1 MPIMSSDAPLRPY
14 RPTSV
19 TVIGWLFVGFGA
31 LALLGGIFGTIMSF
45 LIPFPDEPAAKM
57 IDAPPPFRLMSR
69 LFDYFGFLAAAQ
81 VAVAIIMICSGVA
94 FLRLQSW
101 ARTAIEAVTW
111 LGLTYNLAFGA
122 FWIWAVVTMWREVP
136 AEAGEAAMFFPVF
149 IAFGAAM
156 IVAFSI
162 PPIVIIRVVRGHTV
176 RTAVKLA
183 QSGA

>member
-1 MPIMSSDAPLRPY
+1 MTIDGRPRPI

-31 LALLGGIFGTIMSF
+31 LALLGGLFGTIMSL
-45 LIPFPDEPAAKM
+45 LIPLPDEPAAKM
-57 IDAPPPFRLMSR
+57 IDAPPPLRLMWH
-69 LFDYFGFLAAAQ
+69 LFNYFAFLAAAQ
-81 VAVAIIMICSGVA
+81 IVVAIIMICSGVA

-101 ARTAIEAVTW
+101 ARTAIEAITW
-111 LGLTYNLAFGA
+111 LGLAYNIVFGA

-149 IAFGAAM
+149 LAFGTAM
-156 IVAFSI
+156 IVAFTI
-162 PPIVIIRVVRGHTV
+162 PAIVIIRVVRGHPV
-176 RTAVKLA
+176 RTALKLA